1 MADELGRNVKFM
13 GNQNRRDEAVRFVN
27 SVLAKKGNFPDFID
41 LTGGVDSVSDRFVF
55 RIIDDDDSFAVEV
68 ASMTDAA
75 SRYRFIIDKESGTIY
90 KPLDE
95 MKPDQGEEP
104 VDFLDDI

>member
-13 GNQNRRDEAVRFVN
+13 GNQKRRDEAVRFVN

-55 RIIDDDDSFAVEV
+55 HIIDDDDSFAVKV
-68 ASMTDAA
+68 ASLTDDPT
-75 SRYRFIIDKESGTIY
+75 RYRFIIDKESGTIY
-90 KPLDE
+90 KPMDE
-95 MKPDQGEEP
+95 LKPDQGDES
-104 VDFLDDI
+104 VDFLDDV